1 MNEGGRIINI
11 SSTITAMMLPTYSAY
26 VATKRAVEQVTRV
39 LAKEVGNRGI
49 TVNVVSP
56 GLTDTPLFRE
66 GIVIPINYRSAS
78 KMLAL
83 QIMCFL
89 FEMTIKPK
97 SKSRNLVIWPLWVEL
112 RK

>member
-66 GIVIPINYRSAS
+66 GIVIPINFRSAS

-89 FEMTIKPK
+89 RRNDY
-97 SKSRNLVIWPLWVEL
+97 SKTQHPLCRCWVL
-112 RK
+112 LQYSN